1 MKITAGTIARTLW
14 LFIALLNQVLIIAG
28 KEVLPFAEE
37 EVYEVVSFMFTAS
50 ASIVAWWRN
59 NSFTRRA
66 IMADE
71 ILRGGK

>member
-28 KEVLPFAEE
+28 KEILPFAEE

-59 NSFTRRA
+59 NSFTSRA

-71 ILRGGK
+71 MLKGGK

>member
-1 MKITAGTIARTLW
+1 MKITSGTIARTLW
-14 LFIALLNQVLIIAG
+14 LFIALLNQVLVIAG

-37 EVYEVVSFMFTAS
+37 EVYEVVSFMFTAA

-59 NSFTRRA
+59 NSFTKKA

-71 ILRGGK
+71 MIRKEK